1 MIRLAGPKTVYI
13 AELKPVLFISSDVYR
28 PEITVRGE
36 HVLSFTNR
44 EGLDV
49 FPFPFHWAYMP

>member
-1 MIRLAGPKTVYI
+1 VYI
-13 AELKPVLFISSDVYR
+13 AELKPILFISSDVYR

-44 EGLDV
+44 EDAEGFLDIIDDL
-49 FPFPFHWAYMP
+49 ARY